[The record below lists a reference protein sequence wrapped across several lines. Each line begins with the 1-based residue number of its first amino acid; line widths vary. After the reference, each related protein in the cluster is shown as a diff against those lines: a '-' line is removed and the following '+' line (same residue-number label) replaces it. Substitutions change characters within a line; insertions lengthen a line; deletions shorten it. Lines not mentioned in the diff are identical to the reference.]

1 MNAHFSRNFANRWQS
16 AGHPPDG
23 LVPYKGS
30 VHIVVNRNFVDFSI
44 RNQSSFRL
52 LHWLNRTEFPDETFF
67 TTLNHNSKLH
77 IPGSFKGILHSIT
90 F

>member
-30 VHIVVNRNFVDFSI
+30 VHIVGKTT
-44 RNQSSFRL
+44 
-52 LHWLNRTEFPDETFF
+52 RTYYFCDYMP
-67 TTLNHNSKLH
+67 H
-77 IPGSFKGILHSIT
+77 IPIENCRFRTRYPVLCKIIWVVREIPDIPI
-90 F
+90 